1 MSNVYIYSRGSYE
14 NLSQDFLSNKVI
26 IRIHNIRDE
35 KWYPIEEENKLV
47 LFFNDIK
54 MDNLSFMD
62 KFKANLGFKTKH
74 LNKILA
80 IKIVNYIKAN
90 KDKDFVIHCE
100 YGRSRSVAV
109 ALFLKENLNYTIAN
123 KKDNELTKYN
133 DWVLLLLKKNY

>member
-1 MSNVYIYSRGSYE
+1 
-14 NLSQDFLSNKVI
+14 
-26 IRIHNIRDE
+26 
-35 KWYPIEEENKLV
+35 
-47 LFFNDIK
+47 
-54 MDNLSFMD
+54 MD